1 MFDNSTHIIMLV
13 GLVVMVGV
21 FGAYSYRP
29 SYSYD
34 YVVQY
39 EMSPLHP
46 NHSTEHQV
54 IEMSLRIDFNL
65 D

>member
-54 IEMSLRIDFNL
+54 IEMS
-65 D
+65 

>member
-39 EMSPLHP
+39 EMSPLYP

-54 IEMSLRIDFNL
+54 IEMVDLNRL